1 LGAITSVGFCTF
13 SMTCAIVNVL
23 PVPVAPSSVS
33 RSSPDAMPSASR
45 STAVGWSPDG
55 SKSAWTLNGGT
66 APSYGSSATALRG
79 MRGGIGCGVN
89 ALLDVEWD
97 TASEWLRTNGVL
109 IAVVLAVAV
118 VFSRTSGR
126 IVRRARDRL
135 DHAENADQT
144 SSLQRR
150 ATLSRV
156 LTHAFRAVI
165 WVTAVIAILLS
176 VGVNLGP
183 ILTGAGL
190 AALAVAFG
198 TQHLI
203 RDIVMGI
210 FIVVE
215 NQYDVG
221 DLVTLRIE
229 GSDVEITGWVHS
241 ITFRATELEVSG
253 GVTEFVSNGKVVAS
267 LNRSRGRGRLRL
279 EVRVPS
285 DIDAER
291 IRDEVEDVLLRIKQD
306 RRVAQTFYTG
316 PNVDR
321 HMSNGSEHLTI
332 SLETRPERRDE
343 VEQAL
348 RRDLYRRLHAIDD
361 RIEIEQPAD
370 ASESS

>member
-1 LGAITSVGFCTF
+1 
-13 SMTCAIVNVL
+13 
-23 PVPVAPSSVS
+23 
-33 RSSPDAMPSASR
+33 
-45 STAVGWSPDG
+45 
-55 SKSAWTLNGGT
+55 
-66 APSYGSSATALRG
+66 

-156 LTHAFRAVI
+156 LTHAFRPVI